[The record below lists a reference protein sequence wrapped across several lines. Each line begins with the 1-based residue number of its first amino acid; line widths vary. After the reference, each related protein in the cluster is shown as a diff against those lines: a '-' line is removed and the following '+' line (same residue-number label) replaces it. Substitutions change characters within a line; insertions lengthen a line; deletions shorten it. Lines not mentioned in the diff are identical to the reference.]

1 MSSDPKGDGF
11 PPVVGCGGCNE
22 KKICHPCAECGNLL
36 CWSCLDSSKERS
48 CMDCEKYFCSSCYR
62 VRKEYGRCSECQQGA
77 NEAMTWDE
85 ANATENGP
93 YFAYDADEW
102 TEKTMDEDD

>member
-1 MSSDPKGDGF
+1 
-11 PPVVGCGGCNE
+11 
-22 KKICHPCAECGNLL
+22 
-36 CWSCLDSSKERS
+36 
-48 CMDCEKYFCSSCYR
+48 
-62 VRKEYGRCSECQQGA
+62 
-77 NEAMTWDE
+77 MTWDE